1 MIDEETKHKMF
12 TFLNR
17 VNSYKSKQHKY
28 QMCLFCK
35 KKYGGISKKSKVY
48 YEYFWGV
55 CPECIDK
62 YIKALNEAKDR
73 N

>member
-1 MIDEETKHKMF
+1 MIDEETKNEIF
-12 TFLNR
+12 TFLDR
-17 VNSYKSKQHKY
+17 VDSYKSKQHKY

-35 KKYGGISKKSKVY
+35 KKYGEISKDSKVY

-62 YIKALNEAKDR
+62 YMKALYGTNDR